1 MTRVLVVD
9 DQVLIRTGLTALIGA
24 TSDLTVCGEAGTG
37 EDAVRLAAEQ
47 RPDVVLMDI
56 RLPVMDGVTAA
67 EHILAAAD
75 TPPRILILTAYDLDE
90 LVYRAL
96 CAGASGFLLK
106 DTPPERLFAAIRTIA
121 AGDMLLAPTVTRRLV
136 ESYFGRSSLPAA
148 PAQLARLTDR
158 ERDVL
163 TLIGQGLSNGQ
174 IADRLTISI
183 ATVKTHINRM
193 MAKLNLASRAQAVA
207 IAYQT
212 GLIAAPAQ

>member
-75 TPPRILILTAYDLDE
+75 TPPRILILTSYDLDE

-163 TLIGQGLSNGQ
+163 TLIGHGLSNGQ